1 MSLAKLLVLPLAATL
16 LYLIDARAD
25 SGGRR
30 PAEELLTGV
39 LGDIVRGELVRL
51 GILSDA
57 GVACLR
63 ILGRDFKGNIWR

>member
-1 MSLAKLLVLPLAATL
+1 MSLAKLLLLPLVATL
-16 LYLIDARAD
+16 LYLMDARAD

-30 PAEELLTGV
+30 PAEEPLTGV

-63 ILGRDFKGNIWR
+63 ILGSDFRGNIWR